1 MNRAMRILLVT
12 LGLFVAGGVLGG
24 VAGAVGLAIALAL
37 TDRLA
42 AATDVSL
49 LTIGA
54 FFGTVLGAFAGPAA
68 AWLALRRVPF
78 GRMFSGSVGGT
89 VLGGVIGWIL
99 GPGMIPMDTALFG
112 AFGGFCTATFLMW
125 RATHGRRLPTG

>member
-37 TDRLA
+37 TEGLA
-42 AATDVSL
+42 AATDVGL

-54 FFGTVLGAFAGPAA
+54 FFGTALGAFAGPPA

-78 GRMFSGSVGGT
+78 GRMFSGSVAGT
-89 VLGGVIGWIL
+89 VVGGVIGWSL
-99 GPGMIPMDTALFG
+99 GPGLIPMDSALFG
-112 AFGGFCTATFLMW
+112 AFGGFCTAAFLMW
-125 RATHGRRLPTG
+125 RAAHRRRLPAG